1 MLPQILTV
9 NPMAKS
15 RRRKYRSK
23 NRLHHHKAR
32 HHARRASN
40 PHRRHYRHTRRYKN
54 PLGLPAMGGLGHQ
67 VVPALIGGAG
77 AIGVDIGLAY
87 AAPYLP
93 AFLQSGWGRIGAQ
106 VGAALALGFGA
117 SKLIDRETGKA
128 VMAGALT
135 ITAYSA
141 LRQALAPTL
150 GASVK
155 GLSGLADFSDY
166 TPATNWSGGYAVG
179 SNLSAYMPQ
188 GAYMRAP
195 AMGAY
200 YPGRGTSFQPIGR
213 LGYMNPGSFLQKQ
226 MGAYMPT
233 SGFGM
238 SGDDM

>member
-9 NPMAKS
+9 NPMKK
-15 RRRKYRSK
+15 RRKYRSK
-23 NRLHHHKAR
+23 NRLHHHTRR

-40 PHRRHYRHTRRYKN
+40 PHRRHHRHTRRYKN

-67 VVPALIGGAG
+67 VIPALIGGAG

-87 AAPYLP
+87 LSPYLP

-106 VGAALALGFGA
+106 VAAALGIGLGAGA
-117 SKLIDRETGKA
+117 LIDKETGKA

-150 GASVK
+150 GASIK

-166 TPATNWSGGYAVG
+166 TPSTNWSGGYAVG
-179 SNLSAYMPQ
+179 SNLSAYMGPTRSAPGVGAYMRQ
-188 GAYMRAP
+188 GAYMP
-195 AMGAY
+195 
-200 YPGRGTSFQPIGR
+200 QGR

-226 MGAYMPT
+226 MGAYMPQGNVWT
-233 SGFGM
+233 
-238 SGDDM
+238 DDM